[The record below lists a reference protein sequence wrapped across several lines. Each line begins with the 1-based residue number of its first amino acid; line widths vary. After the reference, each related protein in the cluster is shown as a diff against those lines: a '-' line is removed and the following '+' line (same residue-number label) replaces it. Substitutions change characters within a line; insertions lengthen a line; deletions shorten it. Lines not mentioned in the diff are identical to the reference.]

1 MRLGLVPAVVVSSPR
16 AAELILKTHDL
27 VFANRPPNEAAKH
40 ISYEQKSLSFA
51 PYGSYWRNVRKMCT
65 LELLSNHKINSFM
78 STRKEELDLLIDYI
92 KDASRERAAV
102 DLSAKVSSVNADIS
116 CRMVFGKKYLEK
128 EFDEKGFKPL
138 THEAMR
144 LTASFNLG
152 DYIPPIAPLDL
163 QGLTKRMKAVG
174 KVFDDFLEKIIDEH
188 IQFKDE
194 NRTKDF
200 VDVMLD
206 FLGSEETEYRIVRD
220 NIKAIIMV
228 RMHRIKITVSKQHIN
243 HMIILKSVPFS
254 FRTCL

>member
-1 MRLGLVPAVVVSSPR
+1 MRLA
-16 AAELILKTHDL
+16 
-27 VFANRPPNEAAKH
+27 
-40 ISYEQKSLSFA
+40 
-51 PYGSYWRNVRKMCT
+51 
-65 LELLSNHKINSFM
+65 
-78 STRKEELDLLIDYI
+78 
-92 KDASRERAAV
+92 
-102 DLSAKVSSVNADIS
+102 
-116 CRMVFGKKYLEK
+116 
-128 EFDEKGFKPL
+128 
-138 THEAMR
+138 
-144 LTASFNLG
+144 ASFNFG

-206 FLGSEETEYRIVRD
+206 FLGSEETEYSIGRD
-220 NIKAIIMV
+220 NIKAIILV
-228 RMHRIKITVSKQHIN
+228 YRIKITVSKQHIN

>member
-1 MRLGLVPAVVVSSPR
+1 
-16 AAELILKTHDL
+16 
-27 VFANRPPNEAAKH
+27 
-40 ISYEQKSLSFA
+40 
-51 PYGSYWRNVRKMCT
+51 
-65 LELLSNHKINSFM
+65 M

-92 KDASRERAAV
+92 KDASRERVAV
-102 DLSAKVSSVNADIS
+102 DLSAKVSSLSADIS

-128 EFDEKGFKPL
+128 EFDEKGFKPV
-138 THEAMR
+138 THELMR
-144 LTASFNLG
+144 LAASFNLG

-174 KVFDDFLEKIIDEH
+174 KVFDDFFEKIIDEH

-206 FLGSEETEYRIVRD
+206 FLGSEETEYSIGRD
-220 NIKAIIMV
+220 NIKAIILV
-228 RMHRIKITVSKQHIN
+228 YRIKITVSKQHIN